1 MGKDKGPSTL
11 KQEVSILKSI
21 EKNKIRILKL
31 NRCPK
36 YFILEK
42 EKLLKKK
49 REEIALCGWLKEEA
63 ERRRGKK
70 TRRSWEGI
78 ALKDY

>member
-1 MGKDKGPSTL
+1 M
-11 KQEVSILKSI
+11 LKSI
-21 EKNKIRILKL
+21 KKNKIKILKL
-31 NRCPK
+31 NRYPK

-49 REEIALCGWLKEEA
+49 KEEIALYRQLKEEIK
-63 ERRRGKK
+63 RRRGKK
-70 TRRSWEGI
+70 TKRSQEGI